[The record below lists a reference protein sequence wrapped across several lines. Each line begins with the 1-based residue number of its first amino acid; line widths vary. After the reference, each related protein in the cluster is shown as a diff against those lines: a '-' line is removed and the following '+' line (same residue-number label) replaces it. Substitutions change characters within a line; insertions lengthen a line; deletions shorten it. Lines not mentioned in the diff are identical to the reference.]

1 MCIPSAAEL
10 DASGSYDT
18 SGENDNTVIDG
29 IQHKYKQTTLV
40 LSTNVCAAY
49 CRHCFR
55 KRMVGASEAE
65 LNKQVSQAV
74 EYVRAHPEITN
85 VLLSG
90 GDALMNPNHIIRC
103 YLEELCEI
111 KTLDIIRL
119 GSRVQVVLPKRIYD
133 DNELFDILSA
143 APSRKRF
150 ML

>member
-18 SGENDNTVIDG
+18 SGENTTIPSETAFNI
-29 IQHKYKQTTLV
+29 KYKQTALV

-55 KRMVGASEAE
+55 KRMVGASETE
-65 LNKQVSQAV
+65 LNKQVSQTV

-90 GDALMNPNHIIRC
+90 GDALMNPNRIIRR

-111 KTLDIIRL
+111 KTLDLYPARFSCS
-119 GSRVQVVLPKRIYD
+119 GG
-133 DNELFDILSA
+133 A
-143 APSRKRF
+143 AKAY
-150 ML
+150 L

>member
-1 MCIPSAAEL
+1 
-10 DASGSYDT
+10 
-18 SGENDNTVIDG
+18 
-29 IQHKYKQTTLV
+29 
-40 LSTNVCAAY
+40 
-49 CRHCFR
+49 
-55 KRMVGASEAE
+55 MVGASEAE

-90 GDALMNPNHIIRC
+90 GDALMNPNHIIRR

-111 KTLDIIRL
+111 KTLDLIRL